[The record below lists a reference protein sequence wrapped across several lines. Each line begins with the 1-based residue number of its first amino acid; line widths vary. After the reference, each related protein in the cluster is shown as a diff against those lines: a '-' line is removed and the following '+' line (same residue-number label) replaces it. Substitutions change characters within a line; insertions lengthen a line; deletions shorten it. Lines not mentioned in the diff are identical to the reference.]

1 MTKLDW
7 FQIFMLAASV
17 LVAVFIDVD
26 LGAIIFLAYCLIAL
40 IHS

>member
-1 MTKLDW
+1 MKKSYW
-7 FQIFMLAASV
+7 FQTFLLAVSV
-17 LVAVFIDVD
+17 MTAIFIDAD